1 MTYIVKSDLTL
12 SLNSYTEG
20 INTTPIKTYTIE
32 EKINA
37 DDPAEA
43 VTEQYNL
50 HLHQPIN
57 FNNTDGHKLYTSHL
71 VTEQE
76 QPPTEQQLKEWKQNN
91 QPLYTLDIN
100 TAVYTYSRE
109 ENTA

>member
-1 MTYIVKSDLTL
+1 MTYIVKADLTL
-12 SLNSYTEG
+12 SLDSYTEG
-20 INTTPIKTYTIE
+20 IDLTPIKTYTIE

-43 VTEQYNL
+43 VTEMYDQ

-76 QPPTEQQLKEWKQNN
+76 QTPTEQQLKEWKEDE

-100 TAVYTYSRE
+100 IAVYTYTKESL
-109 ENTA
+109 A